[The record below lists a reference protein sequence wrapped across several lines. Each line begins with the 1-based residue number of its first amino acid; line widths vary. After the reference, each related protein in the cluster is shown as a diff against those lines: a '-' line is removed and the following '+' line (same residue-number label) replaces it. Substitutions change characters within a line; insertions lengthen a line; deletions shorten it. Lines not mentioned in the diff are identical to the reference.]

1 LKNNKNSV
9 QGLIGLERFT
19 RFGVKTDKAELS
31 FFSVEPTNISVLSAA
46 NIDVKIH
53 HLMMLLSTIPDLE
66 ILALD
71 SCECFDSNKM
81 YVKKR
86 LQTEQNEAVR
96 KLLQEDFDFLDEIQ
110 LEMSSAR
117 QFVFALRFK
126 REKDEQIFNIINRV
140 DKAIAEHGFSA
151 RRMSRSEIKRMLA
164 LYFGTSISGEE
175 ISDIEGSE
183 NFDLEKQEVISDEN

>member
-1 LKNNKNSV
+1 MTKKKNGV

-19 RFGVKTDKAELS
+19 RFGVKTSKADIA

-46 NIDVKIH
+46 NIEVKIH
-53 HLMMLLSTIPDLE
+53 HLMMLLSTIPDIE

-71 SCECFDSNKM
+71 SCECFDTNKI

-86 LQTEQNEAVR
+86 LQNEQNEAVK
-96 KLLQEDFDFLDEIQ
+96 KLLQADYAFLDEIQ
-110 LEMSSAR
+110 VEMSSAR
-117 QFVFALRFK
+117 QFIFAIKLR

-140 DKAIAEHGFSA
+140 DKAISEHGFTS
-151 RRMSRSEIKRMLA
+151 RRMCKSDIKRMLA

-175 ISDIEGSE
+175 IPDIEGE
-183 NFDLEKQEVISDEN
+183 TEFDLEVKIDEN

>member
-1 LKNNKNSV
+1 MTKNKNSV

-19 RFGVKTDKAELS
+19 RFGIKTDKAELA

-53 HLMMLLSTIPDLE
+53 HLMMLLSTIPDFE

-71 SCECFDSNKM
+71 SCECFDTNKM

-96 KLLQEDFDFLDEIQ
+96 KLLQADYDFIDEIQ
-110 LEMSSAR
+110 VEMSSAR
-117 QFVFALRFK
+117 QFIFAVRFR

-140 DKAIAEHGFSA
+140 DKAISEHGFA
-151 RRMSRSEIKRMLA
+151 AKRMGKSDIKRMLA
-164 LYFGTSISGEE
+164 LYFGTSISGED
-175 ISDIEGSE
+175 IPDIEGE
-183 NFDLEKQEVISDEN
+183 TEFDLEELHEN